1 MDPKVPVYSIGTVS
15 GLTGFTPR
23 QLRYYESIGLLSPAR
38 SGGRHRHYS
47 PTDVDRLLALRG
59 LLTEGMTLSGARKVL
74 MGMVEVPP
82 RLVEKTSVPILDH
95 TALAESLRQG
105 KSLTSL
111 FPVNDQESLYR
122 LLERI
127 RGEEPDR

>member
-1 MDPKVPVYSIGTVS
+1 MDPHVPVYSIGTVS
-15 GLTGFTPR
+15 DLTGFTPR

-59 LLTEGMTLSGARKVL
+59 LLAEGMTLSGARAVL
-74 MGMVEVPP
+74 TGTVEVPS
-82 RLVEKTSVPILDH
+82 RLVERASVPLLDH
-95 TALAESLRQG
+95 TTLAESLQQG

-127 RGEEPDR
+127 RGDGSKR